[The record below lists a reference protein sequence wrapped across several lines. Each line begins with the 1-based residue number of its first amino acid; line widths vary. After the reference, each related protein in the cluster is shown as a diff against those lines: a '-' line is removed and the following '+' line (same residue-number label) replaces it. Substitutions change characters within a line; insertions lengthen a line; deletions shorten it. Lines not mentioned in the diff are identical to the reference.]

1 MKIKITTLLVVLMIS
16 TSIHTN
22 GQDDLGKQLIQKMS
36 WGTDFEIELKL
47 ENDTIKVYNI
57 EELHHTSANRE
68 TNFKSFTYYPVSLD
82 KEFVSQLKEQ
92 SIGVKLD
99 TSSNDTVDKNF
110 VKSEETTLWS
120 AIHGYIGG
128 GWIHFVNTL
137 LFSFEKG
144 YLKIDNPLMLRPE
157 SNWRPRPRTESY
169 KRTKKWEYYV
179 PVNQRY
185 AIKEYKKR
193 KRKDELNDLEY
204 LPDRFIELF
213 LNTSNQEYKR
223 LKKQKETY
231 KTARI
236 DLVKLLLGANYLSRM
251 QINYI
256 KHMVLRSI
264 NNYYKNSLPSVII
277 FDNFDAAVAMTL
289 DEKGYHIQEIIFKES
304 QKVSE
309 SQLDIKRN
317 AIADIVGKINKIN
330 QEMFQKK
337 LGNYYN

>member
-1 MKIKITTLLVVLMIS
+1 MNTKITILFIALIFSVSILM
-16 TSIHTN
+16 N
-22 GQDDLGKQLIQKMS
+22 GQEELGRHLIQKMS
-36 WGTDFEIELKL
+36 WGTDLEIELKL
-47 ENDTIKVYNI
+47 ENDSIKIYHI
-57 EELHHTSANRE
+57 EELHHTSANSE
-68 TNFKSFTYYPVSLD
+68 SDFNSFTYYPVNFD

-99 TSSNDTVDKNF
+99 TSSNDTVDENI

-137 LFSFEKG
+137 LFSLEKG
-144 YLKIDNPLMLRPE
+144 YLEVDNPLMLRPE

-179 PVNQRY
+179 PVNQKY
-185 AIKEYKKR
+185 GMKEYKKR
-193 KRKDELNDLEY
+193 KRKDELNDLEF
-204 LPDRFIELF
+204 LPGRFIELF

-223 LKKQKETY
+223 LKKNKEKY

-264 NNYYKNSLPSVII
+264 NNYYKNRLPSVII
-277 FDNFDAAVAMTL
+277 FDNFNAAVAMTL
-289 DEKGYHIQEIIFKES
+289 DEKGYHIQEIIFKDS
-304 QKVSE
+304 HKVSE
-309 SQLDIKRN
+309 DQLDIRRN
-317 AIADIVGKINKIN
+317 AITDIVAKINKIN
-330 QEMFQKK
+330 QEMFQQK
-337 LGNYYN
+337 LGIYYN